1 MIRAFLISLFI
12 IAGAVWAPVSLN
24 AHELK
29 TALSTVLFNERTG
42 NIEIVHRFN
51 IHDAEHAVREVFGR
65 NADIIGSQDTQDTFA
80 NYVVERFALLKED
93 GTPISLEYLG
103 FEVEG
108 KFFWVYQEAPAFEAN
123 QLILSHNALREIWPD
138 QINIVNIEGF
148 GDIQT
153 LTFSGSTEYLSVE
166 FYKPQ

>member
-1 MIRAFLISLFI
+1 M
-12 IAGAVWAPVSLN
+12 IAGAVCAPVSLD

-29 TALSTVLFNERTG
+29 TALSTVLFNQRSD
-42 NIEIVHRFN
+42 NIEVVHRFN

-65 NADIIGSQDTQDTFA
+65 NADIISSEDTQDTFA

-108 KFFWVYQEAPAFEAN
+108 KFFWVYQEAPAFEAS

-138 QINIVNIEGF
+138 QINTVNIEGF

-153 LTFSGSTEYLSVE
+153 LTFAGGTEYLSVE
-166 FYKPQ
+166 FNKP